1 MYTSQ
6 SFKFHRFSDVPMNN
20 QSILMSKYFPK
31 TMDNN
36 LLSNRLYNSKE
47 SKKEKEIGNNN
58 NLTANKIKSLKLLQF
73 DNNNSNNINNNDNEF
88 LLEIQNQKNNL
99 FNNFPIKEIINIDF
113 ENIINNEGTKNI
125 IKYINPMVYQS
136 LDIDNSNILIFKKN
150 NQFKSLILKYQHILQ
165 YLYYVEKKMNEY
177 YKAMEKMP
185 SEVYN
190 INNKIDEEDIKINK
204 IIEEKENE
212 IKYLEN
218 KINVY
223 KKLLLLNNKE
233 KHPLI
238 STVLDI
244 HDENFNYYCDICPD
258 DIFKSYQE
266 VQIHYLNEHSKIL
279 KIREKNLMNL
289 QNISVNNSNYEKF
302 YFDNKMN
309 SIKNELK
316 NLLFEINKNKEQDY
330 DRKKMNNLKRD
341 VKNYTNQKNQNQ
353 SNKNSS
359 SKTLDLKNIDDNEID
374 IDNFDK
380 RLNNFERLQKNY
392 NDTLYKDFD
401 NFKSEIFIQLNNIK
415 NNKPISIPS
424 NINKMNNLFK

>member
-1 MYTSQ
+1 
-6 SFKFHRFSDVPMNN
+6 
-20 QSILMSKYFPK
+20 MSKYFPK

-36 LLSNRLYNSKE
+36 LLSNRLNNSKE
-47 SKKEKEIGNNN
+47 SKKEKEMVNNN

-73 DNNNSNNINNNDNEF
+73 DNINNNNNDNEF
-88 LLEIQNQKNNL
+88 LLEIQNHKNDL

-113 ENIINNEGTKNI
+113 ENIINYEGTKNI
-125 IKYINPMVYQS
+125 IKYLSPMVYQD
-136 LDIDNSNILIFKKN
+136 LDIDNSNMLIFKKN

-177 YKAMEKMP
+177 YKAMETIP
-185 SEVYN
+185 SEAYN

-204 IIEEKENE
+204 IIEEKENK

-218 KINVY
+218 KINIY

-266 VQIHYLNEHSKIL
+266 VQIHYLNEHSKTL

-330 DRKKMNNLKRD
+330 DRKKMNKLKRD
-341 VKNYTNQKNQNQ
+341 VRNYTTQNQ
-353 SNKNSS
+353 SNKNLS
-359 SKTLDLKNIDDNEID
+359 SKTLDFKNIEEHEID
-374 IDNFDK
+374 IDNFDNK
-380 RLNNFERLQKNY
+380 LNNFERLQKNY
-392 NDTLYKDFD
+392 NDRLNKDFN
-401 NFKSEIFIQLNNIK
+401 NFKSEIFIQLDNIK
-415 NNKPISIPS
+415 NN
-424 NINKMNNLFK
+424 NIDVKLLIFIINFKESK

>member
-1 MYTSQ
+1 MFTSQ

-36 LLSNRLYNSKE
+36 LLSNRLNNSKE
-47 SKKEKEIGNNN
+47 SKKEKEMVNNN

-73 DNNNSNNINNNDNEF
+73 DNINNNNNDNEF
-88 LLEIQNQKNNL
+88 LLEIQNHKNDL

-113 ENIINNEGTKNI
+113 ENIINYEGTKNI
-125 IKYINPMVYQS
+125 IKYLSPMVYQD
-136 LDIDNSNILIFKKN
+136 LDIDNSNMLIFKKN

-177 YKAMEKMP
+177 YKAMETIP
-185 SEVYN
+185 SEAYN

-204 IIEEKENE
+204 IIEEKENK

-218 KINVY
+218 KINIY

-266 VQIHYLNEHSKIL
+266 VQIHYLNEHSKTL

-330 DRKKMNNLKRD
+330 DRKKMNKLKRD
-341 VKNYTNQKNQNQ
+341 VRNYTTQNQ
-353 SNKNSS
+353 SNKNLS
-359 SKTLDLKNIDDNEID
+359 SKTLDFKNIEEHEID
-374 IDNFDK
+374 IDNFDNK
-380 RLNNFERLQKNY
+380 LNNFERLQKNY
-392 NDTLYKDFD
+392 NDRLNKDFN
-401 NFKSEIFIQLNNIK
+401 NFKSEIFIQLDNIK
-415 NNKPISIPS
+415 NN
-424 NINKMNNLFK
+424 NIDVN

>member
-1 MYTSQ
+1 MFTSQ

-36 LLSNRLYNSKE
+36 LLSNRLNNSKE
-47 SKKEKEIGNNN
+47 SKKEKEMVNNN

-73 DNNNSNNINNNDNEF
+73 DNINNNNNDNEF
-88 LLEIQNQKNNL
+88 LLEIQNHKNDL

-113 ENIINNEGTKNI
+113 ENIINYEGTKNI
-125 IKYINPMVYQS
+125 IKYLSPMVYQD
-136 LDIDNSNILIFKKN
+136 LDIDNSNMLIFKKN

-177 YKAMEKMP
+177 YKAMETIP
-185 SEVYN
+185 SEAYN

-204 IIEEKENE
+204 IIEEKENK

-218 KINVY
+218 KINIY

-266 VQIHYLNEHSKIL
+266 VQIHYLNEHSKTL

-330 DRKKMNNLKRD
+330 DRKKMNKLKRD
-341 VKNYTNQKNQNQ
+341 VRNYTTQNQ
-353 SNKNSS
+353 SNKNLS
-359 SKTLDLKNIDDNEID
+359 SKTLDFKNIEEHEID
-374 IDNFDK
+374 IDNFDNK
-380 RLNNFERLQKNY
+380 LNNFERLQKNY
-392 NDTLYKDFD
+392 NDRLNKDFN
-401 NFKSEIFIQLNNIK
+401 NFKSEIFIQLDNIK
-415 NNKPISIPS
+415 NNKPISFS
-424 NINKMNNLFK
+424 SSINKINNLFK

>member
-1 MYTSQ
+1 MFTSQ

-36 LLSNRLYNSKE
+36 LLSNRLNNSKE
-47 SKKEKEIGNNN
+47 SKKEKEMVNNN

-73 DNNNSNNINNNDNEF
+73 DNINNNNNDNEF
-88 LLEIQNQKNNL
+88 LLEIQNHKNDL

-113 ENIINNEGTKNI
+113 ENIINYEGTKNI
-125 IKYINPMVYQS
+125 IKYLSPMVYQD
-136 LDIDNSNILIFKKN
+136 LDIDNSNMLIFKKN

-177 YKAMEKMP
+177 YKAMETIP
-185 SEVYN
+185 SEAYN

-204 IIEEKENE
+204 IIEEKENK

-218 KINVY
+218 KINIY

-266 VQIHYLNEHSKIL
+266 VQIHYLNEHSNIL

-330 DRKKMNNLKRD
+330 DRKKMNKLKRD
-341 VKNYTNQKNQNQ
+341 VRNYTTQNQ
-353 SNKNSS
+353 SNKNLS
-359 SKTLDLKNIDDNEID
+359 SKTLDFKNIEEHEID
-374 IDNFDK
+374 IDNFDNK
-380 RLNNFERLQKNY
+380 LNNFERLQKNY
-392 NDTLYKDFD
+392 NDRLNKDFN
-401 NFKSEIFIQLNNIK
+401 NFKSEIFIQLDNIK
-415 NNKPISIPS
+415 NNKPISFS
-424 NINKMNNLFK
+424 SSINKINNLFK